1 MRRAGSPRHAR
12 TVLSVSLSLDVPLP
26 AGALLLALVVP
37 HAVAQDRPTG
47 VPLVLDPV
55 VVTAARAPQ
64 RSIDLVADVTVID
77 ADEIARGGIQGL
89 VALLSRQPGVEVSQ
103 NGGPGATAG
112 VFLRGANAA
121 QTLVLVDGMRVASAS
136 SGATALEAIPPE
148 QIERIEI
155 LRGPASS
162 LYGADAIGGVI
173 HVFTRR
179 GATGTNAQASVAF
192 GTDATASASA
202 GLSGGSQMARGALYV
217 AGRRSDGFNAI
228 VNPANFA
235 YDADR
240 DGYRNA
246 SVSAQGELRLSS
258 VHAFSVRYFR
268 SRLDNQYDAGDAFD
282 DRTLTT
288 LESFQAALD
297 SRLASSWTSRVSGGE
312 GRDRSVSTSA
322 FGAFP
327 FRTRQRQYAWQN
339 DFTAAAGAFTL
350 AVERREERV
359 DAEPSFAVAA
369 RDTNSATGIY
379 RLERDAH
386 ALQANVRHDASN
398 QFGGRTTGGIAWGY
412 RIAPGWRVTAS
423 AGTAFRA
430 PTFNDLYFPGF
441 SNAELRP
448 ETSRNVEAGVHA
460 SGWAGAAFW
469 QARAVTY
476 RNRVRDLIVFGCD
489 ADFVCHPDNVA
500 AATLEGVTVAADVL
514 REGASLH
521 ASVDLQSP
529 KDADSGRLLPR
540 RARRHAAFAVA
551 QPFGPFRATLEGVGS
566 SARFDDAQNL
576 RRLGG
581 YALLNLAAEWAIDA
595 RTTIFVRGD
604 NVLDRDY
611 ALAAD
616 FATGGARISAGVR
629 WRL

>member
-1 MRRAGSPRHAR
+1 MIPSF
-12 TVLSVSLSLDVPLP
+12 DVRLP
-26 AGALLLALVVP
+26 AGAWMFALAI
-37 HAVAQDRPTG
+37 ADAAAQVRPAG

-55 VVTAARAPQ
+55 VVTAARSPQ
-64 RSIDLVADVTVID
+64 RLIELVADVTVID

-89 VALLSRQPGVEVSQ
+89 VALLARQPGVEVSQ

-173 HVFTRR
+173 QVFTRR
-179 GATGTNAQASVAF
+179 GAAGTQAEASATF
-192 GTDATASASA
+192 GTDATASAAAGIARGSA
-202 GLSGGSQMARGALYV
+202 TARGALHV
-217 AGRRSDGFNAI
+217 AGRRSAGFNAI

-235 YDADR
+235 FDGDR

-246 SVSAQGELRLSS
+246 SVSAQGELHFATA
-258 VHAFSVRYFR
+258 HAFSVRYFR

-288 LESFQAALD
+288 LESWQAALD
-297 SRLASSWTSRVSGGE
+297 SRLTSNWTSRVSGGE

-339 DFTAAAGAFTL
+339 DVTAAAGAFTV
-350 AVERREERV
+350 AIERREERV
-359 DAEPSFAVAA
+359 DAEPAFAVVA
-369 RDTNSATGIY
+369 RDTNAATGIY

-386 ALQANVRHDASN
+386 ALQANVRHDDSN

-412 RIAPGWRVTAS
+412 RIAPAWRVTAS

-441 SNAELRP
+441 SNPALRP
-448 ETSRNVEAGVHA
+448 ETSRNVEAGVRG
-460 SGWAGAAFW
+460 SGWMGAAFW
-469 QARAVTY
+469 QASAVAY

-489 ADFVCHPDNVA
+489 DDFVCRPDNVA
-500 AATLEGVTVAADVL
+500 SATLRGVTLAADVL

-521 ASVDLQSP
+521 ASIDVQSP
-529 KDADSGRLLPR
+529 QDADSGRLLPR
-540 RARRHAAFAVA
+540 RARRHAALSVA
-551 QPFGPFRATLEGVGS
+551 QPFGPVRLIAEIVAS

-581 YALLNLAAEWAIDA
+581 YTLLNLATEWTIDS
-595 RTTIFVRGD
+595 RTTVFVRGD
-604 NVLDRDY
+604 NVLGRDY

-616 FATGGARISAGVR
+616 FATGGARVTAGVR